1 MRTLFIITNAAGHIP
16 QKIIESDS
24 ISADKIKKYFTEHN
38 FDVKIYSYQNFIQDY
53 AKIRDIIP
61 GSYFFYASSQY
72 PDYYSAFEDVL
83 LLIKESG
90 GILIPDF
97 THFRAHENKYF
108 QELVKTKLKI
118 KCPSS
123 FLISSLEEGLEKIK
137 LFTFPIVA
145 KLSSGFGSSNVT
157 LIRNLKEAEMF
168 LEKNLISVVKKR
180 KNIFK
185 YRKQIKETENKHPL
199 KVGKIIF
206 QEFISGIENDW
217 KILLFGNKIF
227 YLKRYFKENDFR
239 ASGSGIFDNSVPP
252 SENILK
258 FAAEVKSL
266 LKTPWVSLDIIEKE
280 NNIYLIEYQCV
291 HFGLYTVMKSSS
303 HFEFSEGKFRQV
315 NGQVDEDMLFA
326 EDLLSYINQIEKQ

>member
-1 MRTLFIITNAAGHIP
+1 MRTLFIITNAAGKIP

-24 ISADKIKKYFTEHN
+24 IGTDKIRNYFTEHN
-38 FDVKIYSYQNFIQDY
+38 FIVKIYTYQDFIQNY
-53 AKIRDIIP
+53 AQIRDIIP

-72 PDYYSAFEDVL
+72 PDYYSAIEDVL

-97 THFRAHENKYF
+97 IHFKAHENKYF
-108 QELVKTKLKI
+108 QELIKAKLGI
-118 KCPSS
+118 KCPAS

-137 LFTFPIVA
+137 SFTFPIVA
-145 KLSSGFGSSNVT
+145 KLPSGFGSSNVT
-157 LIRNLKEAEMF
+157 LIKNSKETEMF

-185 YRKQIKETENKHPL
+185 YRKQLKEMENKHPL
-199 KVGKIIF
+199 KIGKIIF

-217 KILLFGNKIF
+217 KILVFGNRIF

-239 ASGSGIFDNSVPP
+239 ASGSGMFDNSVPP

-258 FAAEVKSL
+258 FAAEVKRL

-303 HFEFSEGKFRQV
+303 HFELSEDNFRQI
-315 NGQVDEDMLFA
+315 NGQVDDDMLFA
-326 EDLLSYINQIEKQ
+326 EELFSYINQIEK